1 MELLRVLVWPIT
13 VLLLAVLG
21 WRFNQMSQ
29 TKRLRLAILI
39 DEAKSHAAN
48 ARAHS
53 EHVQS
58 NLDFLSGTVN
68 GQRERHKQL
77 ETAVAESSGI
87 HAANLERLSKR
98 LEAVEAVARAAG
110 EARQPPARRV

>member
-58 NLDFLSGTVN
+58 NLDVVARSVN
-68 GQRERHKQL
+68 ALHEGQKKVDNALVEGQARQDEQ
-77 ETAVAESSGI
+77 I
-87 HAANLERLSKR
+87 ERLSKR

>member
-39 DEAKSHAAN
+39 DEAKSHAAE
-48 ARAHS
+48 ARKVATDAMDASVRIAEGHS
-53 EHVQS
+53 EVTGHTRR
-58 NLDFLSGTVN
+58 LAALLGD
-68 GQRERHKQL
+68 L
-77 ETAVAESSGI
+77 EG
-87 HAANLERLSKR
+87 RLSKR